1 MKKDF
6 VKHTLSNGITVYL
19 YRDKSLKR
27 MVASYNVN
35 YGSDGYFDEFIY
47 DGVKR
52 SVPHAMAHFLEHTL
66 IEKSSLGNMLL
77 HFKNIN
83 YDSNGLTY
91 LEITS
96 YYFVGIKNPLEN
108 LKKLIYMI
116 DKPAFTKEDVEDV
129 KHAILEEVV
138 KNDNEPYK
146 VGFGMNKRNL
156 IASYDA
162 IPSSYNGLGTIDS
175 TKSITYE
182 DVKLCYDAFYN
193 DQNKFLCIGG
203 NFEIDEMITYLEDIY
218 KDIKPHPNKLE
229 LMDYNKDEKVR
240 KEYDEIVLPI
250 SQNFCIV
257 SFKMKNIFEESKLFL
272 DLCLRIF
279 FKLKFGNETKFVSDL
294 IQNGIT
300 LGGIGGSVKFYR
312 EDIIFTLSADV
323 VDCERFVQA
332 VCEEFK
338 NPYIDEKLFE
348 LIKKAFK
355 VSELNKLDYIYRAIL
370 NFPVGITFSE
380 KLYAMDILDKC
391 EARDLQR
398 IVSKLDFSNKSVTL
412 LKKKEN

>member
-1 MKKDF
+1 MRKDF
-6 VKHTLSNGITVYL
+6 VKHTLSNGITVFL

-35 YGSDGYFDEFIY
+35 YGSDGYFNEFIY
-47 DGVKR
+47 DGVKH

-77 HFKNIN
+77 HFRDIN

-91 LEITS
+91 PEITS
-96 YYFVGIKNPLEN
+96 YYFVGIKNPWEN

-116 DKPAFTKEDVEDV
+116 DKPAFTKEDVEEV
-129 KHAILEEVV
+129 KYAILEEVA

-156 IASYDA
+156 IASYET

-193 DQNKFLCIGG
+193 DENKFLCIGG
-203 NFEIDEMITYLEDIY
+203 NFEIDEMIAYLEEIY
-218 KDIKPHPNKLE
+218 KDIKSHPNKLE
-229 LMDYNKDEKVR
+229 LIDYKEGEKVR
-240 KEYDEIVLPI
+240 KEYDEIELPI

-257 SFKMKNIFEESKLFL
+257 SFKMKNVFEESKLFL
-272 DLCLRIF
+272 DLCFRIY
-279 FKLKFGNETKFVSDL
+279 FKLKFGNETKLVSDL
-294 IQNGIT
+294 IQKGIII
-300 LGGIGGSVKFYR
+300 GGIGGNVKFYR
-312 EDIIFTLSADV
+312 DDIIFTLSADV
-323 VDCERFVQA
+323 VDHEKFVQA

-338 NPYIDEKLFE
+338 NPNIDEKFFQ
-348 LIKKAFK
+348 LIKKTLK

-370 NFPVGITFSE
+370 NFPVNITFSS

-391 EARDLQR
+391 EVTDLQK
-398 IVSKLDFSNKSVTL
+398 IVSKLDFSHKSVTL
-412 LKKKEN
+412 LKKKQD